1 MFLINLPLAA
11 LAALAALAVLR
22 VSLAVWVS
30 LRHVP
35 ESKEHTMTG
44 CLDVA
49 GPDLPR

>member
-1 MFLINLPLAA
+1 VFLINLPLAA
-11 LAALAALAVLR
+11 LAALAALAV
-22 VSLAVWVS
+22 WVS

-35 ESKEHTMTG
+35 ESKERTMTG